1 MNKKGDNI
9 NYLTFITATI
19 LNWNYLLKTD
29 KYKDI
34 IINSLKFLVN
44 NNRIVLSA
52 FVIMPNHIHIVWRV
66 SKDLK
71 YENVQRDFLKY
82 TSQEIIRDL
91 KVHNPLR
98 LGKFYVGAKDREYQI
113 WERNALSIKI
123 YSEKVAVEKI
133 NYIHKNPVQEG
144 WRLCDLSDEY
154 KYSSAR
160 FYYEGIDGW
169 EMLTHYKENYF

>member
-1 MNKKGDNI
+1 MEDNI
-9 NYLTFITATI
+9 NYLTFFTATI

-29 KYKDI
+29 KYKVI
-34 IINSLKFLVN
+34 IINSLKFLVDN
-44 NNRIVLSA
+44 KRIVLSA

-82 TSQEIIRDL
+82 TSQEILRDL
-91 KVHNPLR
+91 KIHHPIKLKR
-98 LGKFYVGAKDREYQI
+98 FYVGAKDREYQI

-123 YSEKVAVEKI
+123 YSEKVTVEKI
-133 NYIHKNPVQEG
+133 KYIHNNPIREG
-144 WRLCDLSDEY
+144 WNLSEIPELY

-160 FYYEGIDGW
+160 FYAEGVDEWG
-169 EMLTHYKENYF
+169 MLTHYKENYL